1 MLDSRASAS
10 RSSKKEKKGQN
21 RSYGFPSR
29 RLTVCPTSRKFKIV
43 AKGLGGTSAT
53 AIILSSAIARNYTV
67 KSSDSIAV
75 RAEVSN

>member
-1 MLDSRASAS
+1 
-10 RSSKKEKKGQN
+10 
-21 RSYGFPSR
+21 
-29 RLTVCPTSRKFKIV
+29 LTVCPTSRKFKIV